1 MLELIIEDDELMDM
15 YFPVGHSCQ
24 WQIDNPDNDTYV
36 ILEFQ
41 NFNVRIIMALKRLQC
56 DLV

>member
-1 MLELIIEDDELMDM
+1 MLELIIKDEEDAPDNED
-15 YFPVGHSCQ
+15 FPVGHSCQ

-41 NFNVRIIMALKRLQC
+41 NFNVRNIMAIKE
-56 DLV
+56 